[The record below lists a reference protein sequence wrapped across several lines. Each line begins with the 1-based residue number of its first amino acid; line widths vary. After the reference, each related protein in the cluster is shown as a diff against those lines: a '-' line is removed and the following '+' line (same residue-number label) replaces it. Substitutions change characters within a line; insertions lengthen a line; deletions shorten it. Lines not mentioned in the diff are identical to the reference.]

1 MTWFERLDGFVT
13 PKYKRVQRSKSSY
26 DATAKRVYS
35 ELDRLVQDYKANA
48 KSDLQVARLIRD
60 DVDNQLRRYH
70 QYCIKEKIGA
80 HYVEVGAEVTDFEHM
95 IPASRIRDLLLLGRI
110 TTFEACNPP
119 TCKLSR
125 EKHMMLKDNGWASD
139 TPDLIDFWQRYRLCF
154 ETANCFTTHDGTLV
168 DTETWTLDKHYAYY
182 ADLLTTN

>member
-1 MTWFERLDGFVT
+1 MTLLERLEGFRT
-13 PKYKRVQRSKSSY
+13 PKYSRVQRSEGTYRATARYVTANLERLVAEY
-26 DATAKRVYS
+26 DATRND
-35 ELDRLVQDYKANA
+35 EQTL
-48 KSDLQVARLIRD
+48 RLIRD
-60 DVDNQLRRYH
+60 DVDNALRRYH
-70 QYCIKEKIGA
+70 GYCIKENIGA

-125 EKHMMLKDNGWASD
+125 EKHMILKDKGWASD

-154 ETANCFTTHDGTLV
+154 ETAGKFTTHDGTPV

-182 ADLLTTN
+182 ATNL